1 MDNEQEE
8 IAGLTERE
16 QKEVALA
23 LVYHM
28 AFRHG
33 TAGHG
38 TYTALAKVAQQNG
51 YAVILDDPYNPRL
64 RHNTGV
70 ISDGYHTFNDLYEH
84 RCLLFVYLMNVQRA
98 SAFKTRKHKDGTQ
111 YEGWFVGIIRTV
123 QGDISY
129 HLPDELWGVCMVPEI
144 ERYAD
149 FDGHTSTEV
158 VQRLR
163 AIAEEYADAFSP
175 QGANDG
181 STSS

>member
-28 AFRHG
+28 AFGHG

-70 ISDGYHTFNDLYEH
+70 ISDGYHTFNELYEH
-84 RCLLFVYLMNVQRA
+84 RCLLFVYLMNTQREA
-98 SAFKTRKHKDGTQ
+98 SFKTRKHKDGTGIA
-111 YEGWFVGIIRTV
+111 GWFLGIVYTN
-123 QGDISY
+123 QGAISY
-129 HLPDELWGVCMVPEI
+129 HLPDELWDVCMVPEI
-144 ERYAD
+144 ERYAQY
-149 FDGHTSTEV
+149 DGHSSADV
-158 VQRLR
+158 VERLR
-163 AIAEEYADAFSP
+163 AVAEEYADMFRP
-175 QGANDG
+175 TGERHG
-181 STSS
+181 SASS